1 MPARQ
6 PAAGSLG
13 AGHPGSGHPGSGQ
26 LGNPNPLPHLVGW
39 WRAVRPNLDGES
51 ISCWLLASWSALG
64 SPCRAPPVRTDGF
77 AETALPHGVESRE
90 SKVESRSRNRVTPA
104 RIPYLVCPSIAPPR
118 GTTWASLSR
127 WRVALSSRVM
137 EHLRAAQMPV
147 GSGFCLPPPTRHP
160 NDTTNKPLLA
170 LLHDSVHPF

>member
-6 PAAGSLG
+6 PAAGSTRRRCG
-13 AGHPGSGHPGSGQ
+13 ASRFGASGSGQ

-77 AETALPHGVESRE
+77 VETALPHGVESRK
-90 SKVESRSRNRVTPA
+90 SKVETGSRSLA
-104 RIPYLVCPSIAPPR
+104 CLVCPSIAPPR
-118 GTTWASLSR
+118 GTTWACLSR
-127 WRVALSSRVM
+127 WLIALSSRVM

-160 NDTTNKPLLA
+160 NDTNNKPLLA
-170 LLHDSVHPF
+170 LLHDSVHLF